1 MPAPLVT
8 SWLYPL
14 TVALATLPYASATQ
28 YSLAQEYYG
37 SSFFDAWTF
46 YNNCASIPTFLESN
60 IRRPVQMT
68 TLRTEMQCKFER
80 SLVLPSY

>member
-1 MPAPLVT
+1 MHIPLLT

-14 TVALATLPYASATQ
+14 AVALATLPSASATQ

-46 YNNCASIPTFLESN
+46 YNYCVSSLASIGSN
-60 IRRPVQMT
+60 IRRFVQT
-68 TLRTEMQCKFER
+68 TT
-80 SLVLPSY
+80 